1 MSVPA
6 SCVPPPFSGKTLSER
21 EIMLLP
27 AASGTEV
34 SLLKLAPV
42 LYGLPFKKLHPG
54 QGWRRLFFTHQANA
68 GSFLLTC
75 LRDLTFLSTQGL
87 PRKSAGTKYNCF
99 SFKSC
104 WLYLYTLNQLKG
116 QSRTMWCSVFVFQI
130 TVPLTQGEGVPCP
143 GSGLDN

>member
-6 SCVPPPFSGKTLSER
+6 SCVPPPFVGKTLSER
-21 EIMLLP
+21 EIVLFP
-27 AASGTEV
+27 AASGIEV
-34 SLLKLAPV
+34 SLLKLPRV
-42 LYGLPFKKLHPG
+42 LWGLPFKKLHPG
-54 QGWRRLFFTHQANA
+54 QGWRLFFTHQANA

-75 LRDLTFLSTQGL
+75 LRELTSLSTQGL

-116 QSRTMWCSVFVFQI
+116 QSRTLWCSVFVFQI
-130 TVPLTQGEGVPCP
+130 TVPLTQGGVPCP